1 MGTLGYAPTF
11 NFFTHFN
18 DPQGNRGYVAILF
31 TCEHVVTFYSSS
43 TLGTPKTTRCITSI
57 GYAAI
62 PSSPKKVKAMQPSFV
77 SVAGSGPL
85 ETALAM

>member
-18 DPQGNRGYVAILF
+18 EPQDNREYA
-31 TCEHVVTFYSSS
+31 VTFYSCF
-43 TLGTPKTTRCITSI
+43 TLGTPKTTRCIPSI

-62 PSSPKKVKAMQPSFV
+62 PSSPKKVKAMQPPFV